1 MTVELRSPGQTTV
14 APDVLLSIARLTA
27 LGVAGVQAMGKAPL
41 WKRETHT
48 ADGVRLQI
56 VDGVVDLDL
65 YLILEKDT
73 NLRQVARD
81 VQEAVTLA
89 VSKMIGMQPGHIN
102 VHIEDIFFPET
113 P

>member
-1 MTVELRSPGQTTV
+1 
-14 APDVLLSIARLTA
+14 
-27 LGVAGVQAMGKAPL
+27 
-41 WKRETHT
+41 
-48 ADGVRLQI
+48 VRLQI

-81 VQEAVTLA
+81 VQQAVAEA
-89 VSKMIGMQPGHIN
+89 VSKMIGMQPGRIN
-102 VHIEDIFFPET
+102 IHIEDIFYPEI